1 MGLVPSHEKTRGKFW
16 SLSHVRIQQDSHLQT
31 RKRVLSRNQICW
43 HLDLRLPT
51 SRTERN
57 KCLWFKPSRLWYFV
71 TATWT
76 KILLQQIPSQ
86 CPSSFLPSFIISP
99 LRNKQA
105 AVLLHPKDTKW
116 RRKWQPTPISLP
128 GESHGRRSLVG
139 YSPRGSQRVR
149 HDWATS
155 L

>member
-1 MGLVPSHEKTRGKFW
+1 MGLVPSQEKTRGKFW
-16 SLSHVRIQQDSHLQT
+16 SLSHVRIQQEDSHLQT

-76 KILLQQIPSQ
+76 KILLQQISSQ
-86 CPSSFLPSFIISP
+86 SPSSFLPSFIIP
-99 LRNKQA
+99 LLSNKQA
-105 AVLLHPKDTKW
+105 AEFCYILRT
-116 RRKWQPTPISLP
+116 QN
-128 GESHGRRSLVG
+128 GEGNGNPLQYPCLENPMDAG
-139 YSPRGSQRVR
+139 A
-149 HDWATS
+149 W
-155 L
+155 